1 MHFWSHFHLCVC
13 LCLMKKMKRPVDL
26 MNFAVRITTASRTT
40 GDVTARMTA
49 ETTPMRSIAVSRSH
63 LSEHNKAFST
73 LVFVLNCF
81 NCQTLGGL
89 FRGQF
94 RRLFEDFFLS
104 VCLPF
109 ICSLLILPTLPQR
122 KINYLCVFYAMS
134 FFTCIPNPYV
144 LSIWLFLVIV
154 VCQTSKKTKNK
165 SRRKKSVIWQPMVTR
180 NWRKFPICKCSLKL
194 FF

>member
-49 ETTPMRSIAVSRSH
+49 ETTLMRSIAVSRSH

-73 LVFVLNCF
+73 LVFVLNSF
-81 NCQTLGGL
+81 NCQETLCGL

-94 RRLFEDFFLS
+94 RRLFEDLFVSICLPC
-104 VCLPF
+104 VCL
-109 ICSLLILPTLPQR
+109 LLILPTLQQI

-134 FFTCIPNPYV
+134 RFTCITNPYV
-144 LSIWLFLVIV
+144 LSIWLFVVIV
-154 VCQTSKKTKNK
+154 VYHTSKKD
-165 SRRKKSVIWQPMVTR
+165 KKQEQEKENLCDLTAHG
-180 NWRKFPICKCSLKL
+180 N
-194 FF
+194 

>member
-40 GDVTARMTA
+40 GDVTARMTV

-63 LSEHNKAFST
+63 LSEHSKAFSA

-81 NCQTLGGL
+81 NCQETLCGT

-94 RRLFEDFFLS
+94 HRTIWRFLF
-104 VCLPF
+104 VCLF
-109 ICSLLILPTLPQR
+109 TICLFSSDLAHVAAKKDQLFMCVLCCHFLLSI
-122 KINYLCVFYAMS
+122 
-134 FFTCIPNPYV
+134 
-144 LSIWLFLVIV
+144 LSIWLFVVIMAW
-154 VCQTSKKTKNK
+154 QTSKRTKNK
-165 SRRKKSVIWQPMVTR
+165 NRRKKKSMQFDSPWWLETGGNLWYVNV
-180 NWRKFPICKCSLKL
+180 L
-194 FF
+194 

>member
-1 MHFWSHFHLCVC
+1 
-13 LCLMKKMKRPVDL
+13 

-40 GDVTARMTA
+40 GDVTARMTV
-49 ETTPMRSIAVSRSH
+49 ETTPTRSIAVSRSH

-81 NCQTLGGL
+81 NCQETLGGI

-109 ICSLLILPTLPQR
+109 VCSLLILPTLPQR
-122 KINYLCVFYAMS
+122 KINYL
-134 FFTCIPNPYV
+134 YV
-144 LSIWLFLVIV
+144 LCHVILYLYSKAICALHTT
-154 VCQTSKKTKNK
+154 VCSYHRLSNLKKDKKQEWGKN
-165 SRRKKSVIWQPMVTR
+165 VT
-180 NWRKFPICKCSLKL
+180 
-194 FF
+194 

>member
-1 MHFWSHFHLCVC
+1 
-13 LCLMKKMKRPVDL
+13 

-40 GDVTARMTA
+40 GDVTARMTV

-81 NCQTLGGL
+81 NCQETLCGI

-104 VCLPF
+104 VCLLF
-109 ICSLLILPTLPQR
+109 VCSLLILPTLPQR
-122 KINYLCVFYAMS
+122 KINYLCAFYAVS
-134 FFTCIPNPYV
+134 FFY
-144 LSIWLFLVIV
+144 LYY
-154 VCQTSKKTKNK
+154 K
-165 SRRKKSVIWQPMVTR
+165 
-180 NWRKFPICKCSLKL
+180 PICSFHTTVCSYHGLLNFK
-194 FF
+194 